1 VANGTWSVGVSCQ
14 GGSDSLDTIL
24 GSGTYQCPGQQGV
37 IISNINSSANF
48 TVQQCNGIQ
57 VQSPTNL
64 PDGQAGVYYAT
75 QLSATTC
82 SGNQNWSLNS
92 GTLPPGFNLY
102 GGGQINGTCSTTGT
116 YNFNASVTDGFNTTN
131 HDFSIRILQQVTP
144 PTLANVSKSGAHF
157 QFSVTGTAGQNYT
170 IQAATNLGSTNW
182 ASILVTNPT
191 MNTFIIS
198 DTNATNPARYYRV
211 LLGP

>member
-1 VANGTWSVGVSCQ
+1 
-14 GGSDSLDTIL
+14 
-24 GSGTYQCPGQQGV
+24 
-37 IISNINSSANF
+37 
-48 TVQQCNGIQ
+48 CNGIQ

-64 PDGQAGVYYAT
+64 PDGQTGVYYAT
-75 QLSATTC
+75 QLSASTC

-92 GTLPPGFNLY
+92 GTLPPAFNLY

-116 YNFNASVTDGFNTTN
+116 YNFNASVTDGFNSTN
-131 HDFSIRILQQVTP
+131 HDFSIRILQQIIQ
-144 PTLANVSKSGAHF
+144 PTLGQVSKSGAHF
-157 QFSVTGTAGQNYT
+157 QFAVTGSSGQNYT

-182 ASILVTNPT
+182 TSILVTNPT